1 MLIKKDIDSLLT
13 SGSTFNEFDDSR
25 ITILGGTGFVGQWLV
40 QALNQFS
47 LNFGFSPQITVIT
60 RNPRNA
66 QELFFEKLGIK
77 LKISEFDFAIGT
89 TELEKSD
96 FFING
101 ATPSVAKTG
110 IHYSEA
116 VFASTVNASHSIIR
130 SAKKHQNKPRV
141 VNLSS
146 GIVYG
151 PQPLSETNQAEKPIS
166 IKSNSQSGYLN
177 AKIASELV
185 FSEASD
191 IGLVNSIS
199 PRLFAFAGPGIA
211 LDEHFAVGN
220 FLRDGLQGKE
230 IVVNGNPSTV
240 RSYMYPTDLA
250 TWVLSA
256 LIDPKG
262 GDFNIG
268 SEFPIRIYDLAHQI
282 SELTSRKGV
291 RVLGGE
297 QVASNYV
304 PSTSGFRKEFGVVEQ
319 VTLSDG
325 LERWIRWY
333 SKPDKRAN

>member
-13 SGSTFNEFDDSR
+13 SGFTFKEFDDSR

-60 RNPRNA
+60 RNARNA
-66 QELFFEKLGIK
+66 HKLFMEKLGIK

-110 IHYSEA
+110 IHDSRA
-116 VFASTVNASHSIIR
+116 VFASSVNASHSIIR

-151 PQPLSETNQAEKPIS
+151 PQPLSVTNQPERPIS
-166 IKSNSQSGYLN
+166 LESNSRSGYIN
-177 AKIASELV
+177 AKVVSELV

-191 IGLVNSIS
+191 IGLVHSIS

-250 TWVLSA
+250 IWVLKA
-256 LIDPKG
+256 LINPKDR
-262 GDFNIG
+262 DFNIG
-268 SEFPIRIYDLAHQI
+268 SEFPISIYDLAHQI
-282 SELTSRKGV
+282 SELTTRKGV
-291 RVLGGE
+291 RVLGE
-297 QVASNYV
+297 NQIASNYV
-304 PSTSGFRKEFGVVEQ
+304 PSTLAFRKEFGVTEQ

-325 LERWIRWY
+325 LERWVQW
-333 SKPDKRAN
+333 NLQEGLLG

>member
-13 SGSTFNEFDDSR
+13 SGFTFNEFDDSR

-60 RNPRNA
+60 RNARNA
-66 QELFFEKLGIK
+66 HELFIEKLGIK
-77 LKISEFDFAIGT
+77 IKISEFDFAIGT

-110 IHYSEA
+110 IHNSEA
-116 VFASTVNASHSIIR
+116 VFASSVNASHSIIR
-130 SAKKHQNKPRV
+130 SAKKHQNTPRV

-151 PQPLSETNQAEKPIS
+151 SQPLSETNQPERPIS
-166 IKSNSQSGYLN
+166 IESTSQSGYLN

-191 IGLVNSIS
+191 IGLVDSIS

-230 IVVNGNPSTV
+230 IIIKGSPATV

-250 TWVLSA
+250 TWVLNA
-256 LIDPKG
+256 LMNPKNH
-262 GDFNIG
+262 DFNIG

-291 RVLGGE
+291 RVLGE
-297 QVASNYV
+297 DDIASNYV
-304 PSTSGFRKEFGVVEQ
+304 PSTSGFRKQFGVAEQ

-325 LERWIRWY
+325 LERWIQW
-333 SKPDKRAN
+333 NLQEGLFT

>member
-13 SGSTFNEFDDSR
+13 SGFTFKEFDDSR

-40 QALNQFS
+40 QAINQFS
-47 LNFGFSPQITVIT
+47 LNFELSPQITVIT
-60 RNPRNA
+60 RNARNA
-66 QELFFEKLGIK
+66 HELFIEKLGIK
-77 LKISEFDFAIGT
+77 IKISEFDFAIGT

-101 ATPSVAKTG
+101 ATPSAAKTG
-110 IHYSEA
+110 IHNSEA
-116 VFASTVNASHSIIR
+116 VFASSVNASHSIIC
-130 SAKKHQNKPRV
+130 SAKKHQNIPRV

-151 PQPLSETNQAEKPIS
+151 SQPLSETNQPERPIS
-166 IKSNSQSGYLN
+166 IESTSQSGYLN
-177 AKIASELV
+177 AKIVSELV

-191 IGLVNSIS
+191 IGLVDSIS

-230 IVVNGNPSTV
+230 IIIKGNPATV

-250 TWVLSA
+250 TWVLNA
-256 LIDPKG
+256 LINPKNN
-262 GDFNIG
+262 DFNIG

-291 RVLGGE
+291 RILGE
-297 QVASNYV
+297 DQIASNYV
-304 PSTSGFRKEFGVVEQ
+304 PSTSGFRKQFGVTEQ

-325 LERWIRWY
+325 LERWIQW
-333 SKPDKRAN
+333 NLQEGLFT